1 MFIQCIAQMVL
12 LLKEGG
18 LVVAGEKQ
26 QKMERRKKHIL
37 NIDFCN
43 VVDSFSL
50 VLVVLL
56 GYRLGL
62 TVVVEQKKE
71 RKGRARRGREAEP
84 HRMRSYY

>member
-1 MFIQCIAQMVL
+1 MFIQCMLL

-18 LVVAGEKQ
+18 LVAAGEKQ

-56 GYRLGL
+56 GYRAGADD
-62 TVVVEQKKE
+62 
-71 RKGRARRGREAEP
+71 GG
-84 HRMRSYY
+84 S

>member
-18 LVVAGEKQ
+18 LVVAGE

-56 GYRLGL
+56 GYRVGAD
-62 TVVVEQKKE
+62 
-71 RKGRARRGREAEP
+71 GG
-84 HRMRSYY
+84 S